1 MDLERLSPKNQVKK
15 ESWWTVLT
23 LAYQSLGVVYGDLAT
38 SPLYVYKSTFAEDIQ
53 HSETNEEIFGVLSL
67 VFWTLTLIPL
77 LKYVF
82 IVLRADDNGEGG
94 TFALYSLLCRHA
106 RISSL
111 PNFQLAD
118 EDLSEYKKNSGD
130 NPRNLKAKGWNLK
143 NTLENHKVLQNML
156 LVLALIGTCMVIGDG
171 VLTPAI
177 SDVEVPVVCAILI
190 ILFSLQHYGTHRLGF
205 LFAPIV
211 LAWLLCISTIG
222 VYNIFH
228 WNPHVYKALSPY
240 YIYKFLKKTRTRG
253 WMSLGGILLCIT
265 EKIRWPVLAIAILA
279 AVVGSQAIITGTFS
293 IIKQCTSL
301 GCFPKVKVVHTS
313 SKMHGQIYIPEINWT
328 LMLLCLAVTVGF
340 RDTKHI
346 SNASGLAVI
355 TVMLVTTCLMSLV
368 IVLCWRK
375 SSLYALAFI
384 FIFGT
389 IESLYF
395 SASLIKFREGAWV
408 PLALSFI
415 FLLIMYLWHYGTVMR
430 YEFDVQNR
438 VSVNWL
444 LTLFGSSSN
453 LGIVRVRGIGVIS
466 TELVSGV
473 PAIFSHFVTNLPAF
487 HQVVVFLC
495 VKSVPVPRVKP
506 EERFLVGRVGPKE
519 YRLYRCIARYG
530 YRDVHKDDVEF
541 EQDLICSIAEFIRS
555 DKAFDCD
562 LDPENESERL
572 TVVAAAS
579 SSSLEGV
586 QIYEDKPEQ
595 SSVEEQ
601 VPSTRVKKRVRF
613 VLPESSRIDRSAEEE
628 LTELTEAREA
638 GMAFIMGHSYV
649 RAKAGS
655 SVMKKMAINF
665 GYDFLRRNS
674 RGLCYGLS
682 TPHASTL
689 EVEIVSGLVT
699 NVASLLWKWLWSL
712 QTSTTTTATTKSGVS
727 SRSMVK
733 YESGYNIETVF
744 DGSKLGIE
752 PYAIEVS
759 PSGEELIVLDSENS
773 NIHKISMPLSRY
785 AKPKLVSGSQEGYT
799 GHVDGKVKEAKMNRP
814 RGLAIDDSGNIYVA
828 DTNNMAIRKI
838 SDQGVSTIAAGG
850 RFSDDFDLIYVSSIC
865 SLLVID
871 RGNQMIREIQ
881 LHDHDCSHHETEPE
895 PETDLH
901 LGNFP
906 NKPTLLDNK
915 RHAAKPNMAMAP
927 YQRYARPVR
936 QPLIPP
942 QHEPENEEGFLGSLG
957 KLVVKTGSSVSEMM
971 TGPRKVTPQDFHYH
985 HPQQPNQWPVQESFA
1000 IPEEDGPPALEPR
1013 SGANQ
1018 DKPYL
1023 RAQGTNQNRS
1033 YYQDC
1038 DQYQNQQKRKVNGTE
1053 DNREKEIVFGAV
1065 QEQDGRREAM
1075 VIKAVDFKEAMN
1087 DQRNLR
1093 PRINYMGYSS
1103 HAKASS
1109 CKRERFRVR
1118 VAEKQGKEDSIRIEP
1133 TLYSLCPCPSLEK
1146 PMGLPSFPISEMD
1159 TTDDMHEAMFAK
1171 RGCCFLLPCLGSSQP
1186 SGPGGNVWWQRI
1198 RTVDKL
1204 EPDERWWISGWNKM
1218 REWSEILA
1226 GPKWKTFIR
1235 RVGRSNLCGC
1245 GGDGGSSSRPDQVGF
1260 RYDSSSYSLNFDDGK
1275 QMGHF
1280 EDEFPYRDY
1289 SMRFTAPGSLPV
1301 STKCSVDFDN
1311 DNYAPPT
1318 IK

>member
-1 MDLERLSPKNQVKK
+1 MDLESLSPRNQLKK
-15 ESWWTVLT
+15 ETWWSVLT

-53 HSETNEEIFGVLSL
+53 HSGTNEEIFGVLSL

-82 IVLRADDNGEGG
+82 IVLRADDNGEGE

-118 EDLSEYKKNSGD
+118 EDLSECKKNSAD
-130 NPRNLKAKGWNLK
+130 NPRNLKDKGWSLK
-143 NTLENHKVLQNML
+143 NTLEKHKVLQNML

-177 SDVEVPVVCAILI
+177 SVFSAVSGLELSMSKEQHQYVEVPVVCAILI
-190 ILFSLQHYGTHRLGF
+190 VLFSLQHYGTHRLGF

-211 LAWLLCISTIG
+211 LVWLLCISTIG

-228 WNPHVYKALSPY
+228 WNPHVYKALPPY
-240 YIYKFLKKTRTRG
+240 YIYKFLKKTRQRG

-265 EKIRWPVLAIAILA
+265 GSEAIF
-279 AVVGSQAIITGTFS
+279 VKFGFIISPT
-293 IIKQCTSL
+293 IEL
-301 GCFPKVKVVHTS
+301 V
-313 SKMHGQIYIPEINWT
+313 WR
-328 LMLLCLAVTVGF
+328 LLPL
-340 RDTKHI
+340 
-346 SNASGLAVI
+346 
-355 TVMLVTTCLMSLV
+355 TTCLMSLV

-375 SSLYALAFI
+375 STLYALAFI
-384 FIFGT
+384 FFFGT

-415 FLLIMYLWHYGTVMR
+415 FLFVMYLWHYGTVMR
-430 YEFDVQNR
+430 YEFDVQNK

-444 LTLFGSSSN
+444 LTLFGSSN
-453 LGIVRVRGIGVIS
+453 LGIVRVRGVGVIS

-495 VKSVPVPRVKP
+495 VKSVPVPHVKP

-541 EQDLICSIAEFIRS
+541 EQDLVCSIAEFIRS
-555 DKAFDCD
+555 DKAFDYE
-562 LDPENESERL
+562 LDPGNESERL
-572 TVVAAAS
+572 TVVAAS

-586 QIYEDKPEQ
+586 QIYEDDCLDEREQ
-595 SSVEEQ
+595 WSLRL
-601 VPSTRVKKRVRF
+601 RVNKRVRF

-655 SVMKKMAINF
+655 SVVKKMAINF

-689 EVEIVSGLVT
+689 EVVSAKPPPVKIVSGLVT
-699 NVASLLWKWLWSL
+699 NVASMLWKWLWSL
-712 QTSTTTTATTKSGVS
+712 QTSTTTTAATKSGVS

-744 DGSKLGIE
+744 DGNKLGIE
-752 PYAIEVS
+752 PYAVEVS

-785 AKPKLVSGSQEGYT
+785 GKPKLVSGSQEGYT
-799 GHVDGKVKEAKMNRP
+799 GHVDGKLKEAKMNRP

-838 SDQGVSTIAAGG
+838 SDAGVSTIATGG
-850 RFSDDFDLIYVSSIC
+850 RFSDDFDLIYVSSTC

-871 RGNQMIREIQ
+871 RGNQVIREIQ
-881 LHDHDCSHHETEPE
+881 LHDHDCSHHE

-901 LGNFP
+901 LG
-906 NKPTLLDNK
+906 TALLV
-915 RHAAKPNMAMAP
+915 AAAFFGYMFALL
-927 YQRYARPVR
+927 VR
-936 QPLIPP
+936 RVR
-942 QHEPENEEGFLGSLG
+942 SLF
-957 KLVVKTGSSVSEMM
+957 SSFGNVSEQF
-971 TGPRKVTPQDFHYH
+971 GLVC
-985 HPQQPNQWPVQESFA
+985 FA

-1013 SGANQ
+1013 SGSNP

-1023 RAQGTNQNRS
+1023 RAQGTNQNWS

-1038 DQYQNQQKRKVNGTE
+1038 DQYQNQKKRNVNNTD
-1053 DNREKEIVFGAV
+1053 DNRENEIVFGAV

-1075 VIKAVDFKEAMN
+1075 VIKAVDFKEVMN
-1087 DQRNLR
+1087 DQRNIR

-1103 HAKASS
+1103 
-1109 CKRERFRVR
+1109 
-1118 VAEKQGKEDSIRIEP
+1118 
-1133 TLYSLCPCPSLEK
+1133 
-1146 PMGLPSFPISEMD
+1146 
-1159 TTDDMHEAMFAK
+1159 
-1171 RGCCFLLPCLGSSQP
+1171 
-1186 SGPGGNVWWQRI
+1186 
-1198 RTVDKL
+1198 
-1204 EPDERWWISGWNKM
+1204 
-1218 REWSEILA
+1218 
-1226 GPKWKTFIR
+1226 
-1235 RVGRSNLCGC
+1235 
-1245 GGDGGSSSRPDQVGF
+1245 QV
-1260 RYDSSSYSLNFDDGK
+1260 Y
-1275 QMGHF
+1275 
-1280 EDEFPYRDY
+1280 
-1289 SMRFTAPGSLPV
+1289 
-1301 STKCSVDFDN
+1301 
-1311 DNYAPPT
+1311 
-1318 IK
+1318 